1 MRKKDCSS
9 LKIIV
14 IEDDVP
20 VLFYMT

>member
-1 MRKKDCSS
+1 MRKKDCRS